1 MAGVQQISDAVPAE
15 TVAPSASPETVAPS
29 ASTVAVVSEA
39 KIQEFDFTQ
48 GDEQVGKKRR
58 SRSCVDNAAKR
69 AILIRLKNEFDNN
82 AAKASEA
89 LGIKLSTLKDWRM
102 KEQEIMKLNSRRD
115 HKKTLKT
122 YPRRALLPEMEQA
135 LFDNFL
141 ERERWAMVRDDLW
154 IKTEAKKIVTAW
166 PSPTVKMLSFK
177 FSAKWLKSFK
187 RRHKISKKRTICEKL
202 TMQDFLPMWKEW
214 LTGFRAFCF
223 NYRQP
228 LPGSSLGFLSAS
240 ALYNV
245 DESPMFLPDWMKH
258 MNSSGLVENEV
269 KGVHTTVDVTKRWC
283 SLVITIRADNYAEK
297 VLGFTTKPFP
307 LCLIFRGTGTNMDRE
322 MTRYDK
328 RVSVFWQP
336 KGWFD
341 TNVATSYQKLWH
353 QKRIPGTK
361 VLLVDNLHA
370 HVTED
375 FTNSMLSDDDT
386 IVKTLPPIATHFC
399 QPVDLNVGQSLKTWM
414 KQDFRDWWMSLQ
426 DEYKETGEVRTVS
439 ISELRVM
446 TTKIAANAF
455 AKLTSREH
463 DHLVRQSFAA
473 SGISLPLDGSLDN
486 QIKFASS
493 KQEFLVGEF
502 AADLRSPLD
511 DELLLVE

>member
-1 MAGVQQISDAVPAE
+1 MAGVQQISDAVPAETVAPSASAE

-141 ERERWAMVRDDLW
+141 ERERDDLW

-269 KGVHTTVDVTKRWC
+269 KGVH
-283 SLVITIRADNYAEK
+283 
-297 VLGFTTKPFP
+297 
-307 LCLIFRGTGTNMDRE
+307 
-322 MTRYDK
+322 
-328 RVSVFWQP
+328 
-336 KGWFD
+336 
-341 TNVATSYQKLWH
+341 KL
-353 QKRIPGTK
+353 
-361 VLLVDNLHA
+361 A
-370 HVTED
+370 
-375 FTNSMLSDDDT
+375 
-386 IVKTLPPIATHFC
+386 
-399 QPVDLNVGQSLKTWM
+399 PVM
-414 KQDFRDWWMSLQ
+414 
-426 DEYKETGEVRTVS
+426 EVRTDNIIPSSWSTNSNSNS
-439 ISELRVM
+439 IGY
-446 TTKIAANAF
+446 
-455 AKLTSREH
+455 TSF
-463 DHLVRQSFAA
+463 LGPFFFFPGASFAA
-473 SGISLPLDGSLDN
+473 A
-486 QIKFASS
+486 ASFVS
-493 KQEFLVGEF
+493 
-502 AADLRSPLD
+502 S
-511 DELLLVE
+511 